1 MLTKSNNISSY
12 KNTSFN
18 TKKQN
23 KNLKFNSKTY
33 LKPNTTKANKINYQN
48 PNLTLQKEALKPKNI
63 KIKNNNDTN
72 KNINKSKYRL
82 FSSGTQN
89 LENKKNLNKNK
100 KNNVT
105 NNICIIIKTSN
116 HKEPEEDKTLH
127 NFRYYDSLKNILNY
141 PMTTGHLGAKN
152 LKQNYSFKNQRT
164 YNEKKVKYSNS
175 FTRRSSKSEKEKKK
189 KSFNRSINAKINL
202 LKRKKQLVNTDNTRI
217 DSGTTEIFIDFKNE
231 PINNIYKNNN
241 CLSPNNITIQNNK
254 YSEFRSLLFSNIAE
268 NHPPTNRND
277 YSSVT
282 NKSKKSKNKYK
293 QSILL
298 KKELFGINL
307 DNEEKKEV
315 DQKLLEEFIEKK
327 KEEIE
332 RKILI
337 NDEIIKNEEKTKN
350 NNDFKDKMHKR
361 IFSDDIS
368 VNPYKFETTSNEN
381 NISKSDISNL
391 QTECNR
397 DENNKC
403 TKLVKNNLTTRN
415 KKKAINV
422 RLQKGKS
429 NISKKNTRY
438 LNYKQSLN
446 TLYNKNENNNINKQL
461 SSNTSLVTNKS
472 CMDLFIQVSKIKKN
486 TDIIMN
492 DIMKIMN
499 TNKSKNK
506 LISPKKIREKLF
518 SPPPKDEI
526 ILVQNNEDGKTLRC
540 IKKRCKEKSKI
551 NSVEK
556 NDKKDINDKN
566 ENEKNDR
573 IETLPINYDNKKEQ
587 VQIKE
592 DNKKLEIKIGQQIE
606 ALRRIKLTIE
616 NYKNAKIKC
625 KNISPKRLKKNNT
638 FSSSTIIR
646 DNKISSQIRRL
657 NSLQLETK
665 KDKYFSKLK

>member
-1 MLTKSNNISSY
+1 MLTKNNNILSY
-12 KNTSFN
+12 KNTSNN

-23 KNLKFNSKTY
+23 KNLKFNSKTS
-33 LKPNTTKANKINYQN
+33 LKSNITKKNKINYQN
-48 PNLTLQKEALKPKNI
+48 PKLTLQKEALKPKNI
-63 KIKNNNDTN
+63 KLKNNNDTN

-116 HKEPEEDKTLH
+116 HKEPEEDKTLR
-127 NFRYYDSLKNILNY
+127 NIQYYDSLKNILNY
-141 PMTTGHLGAKN
+141 PMTTGHFGAKN

-164 YNEKKVKYSNS
+164 YNEKRMKYNNS
-175 FTRRSSKSEKEKKK
+175 FTRRSSNSEKEKKK

-202 LKRKKQLVNTDNTRI
+202 LKRKKQLVNTDNKRI

-282 NKSKKSKNKYK
+282 SKSKKSKNKYK

-307 DNEEKKEV
+307 DDEEKKEV

-337 NDEIIKNEEKTKN
+337 NDEIIKNEERM
-350 NNDFKDKMHKR
+350 KDNHEFNQKMHKR

-368 VNPYKFETTSNEN
+368 INPYKFETTSNEN

-391 QTECNR
+391 QTEYNR
-397 DENNKC
+397 DNNNKC
-403 TKLVKNNLTTRN
+403 TKLVKNNFTTRN
-415 KKKAINV
+415 NKKAINA

-429 NISKKNTRY
+429 NISKKNTKY

-446 TLYNKNENNNINKQL
+446 SLYNKNENNNINKQL

-526 ILVQNNEDGKTLRC
+526 ILVQNNEDGKTLRY
-540 IKKRCKEKSKI
+540 IKKRCKEKSKL

-556 NDKKDINDKN
+556 NDKKDLNDKN

-573 IETLPINYDNKKEQ
+573 IETLPINYDNKKE
-587 VQIKE
+587 QIKE

-616 NYKNAKIKC
+616 NYKNAKVKC
-625 KNISPKRLKKNNT
+625 KNISPKKLKKNNT
-638 FSSSTIIR
+638 FSSSYIIR

-665 KDKYFSKLK
+665 RDRFFSKLQ